1 MFVNDNN
8 ADLISSV
15 EEFLKNFMIEIQ
27 KNVPNFTEN
36 VDKYVPIILT

>member
-15 EEFLKNFMIEIQ
+15 EDLLKKIMIEIQ
-27 KNVPNFTEN
+27 QNVPNYTEN
-36 VDKYVPIILT
+36 VEKKI